1 MKTIKIILQERI
13 YHEYEVEADST
24 EEARDKVM
32 FGIDAAG
39 RPTEEDIK
47 RVNYDV
53 DECAFYDEHYEE
65 I

>member
-32 FGIDAAG
+32 FGIDTAG
-39 RPTEEDIK
+39 RPTEEGIK
-47 RVNYDV
+47 RVNYDI
-53 DECAFYDEHYEE
+53 DECAFYDKDYEE